1 MHSDSFQDTV
11 FLGGPTAS
19 GKSAVA
25 LALAERLNGAIISV
39 DSMQVYRGLDI
50 GTAKPSAAERA
61 RVPHYLLDV
70 ADIDQPFDAA
80 CFVRLARE
88 AVAEIRS
95 QGRVPVFCGGTGLYF
110 KVLLE
115 GVGESPGSDPAVR
128 EALAATP
135 LETMLEELHA
145 RDPLTYERI
154 DRQNPRRVIRALAV
168 IRATGRPFSEMR
180 AAWTEED
187 QPPRFFVVLAREAED
202 LKQRID
208 ARVDAMF
215 REGLVEETRVL
226 LERGLA
232 RNLTAMQA
240 IGYRQV
246 VEYLQGVRS
255 MEETVALVK
264 SRTRKFA
271 KRQLTWYK
279 YQTQARWLTLGP
291 EAQAGKVAQQLASEY
306 IDHIEKVHRH

>member
-1 MHSDSFQDTV
+1 MHSDSFQDGV

-61 RVPHYLLDV
+61 RAPHYLLDV
-70 ADIDQPFDAA
+70 ADVGEPFDAA
-80 CFVRLARE
+80 CFARLARE
-88 AVAEIRS
+88 AVDEIRG

-135 LETMLEELHA
+135 LETLLEELRT
-145 RDPLTYERI
+145 RDPVTYERI
-154 DRQNPRRVIRALAV
+154 DRQNPRRVIRALAA

-180 AAWTEED
+180 AEWTEQD
-187 QPPRFFVVLAREAED
+187 QTPRFFVVLTREAED

-215 REGLVEETRVL
+215 QAGLVEETRAL
-226 LERGLA
+226 LGKGLA
-232 RNLTAMQA
+232 SNPIAMQA

-246 VEYLQGVRS
+246 VEHLHGVRS
-255 MEETVALVK
+255 LEETVALVK

-291 EAQAGKVAQQLASEY
+291 EADAVAVAQQLAAG
-306 IDHIEKVHRH
+306 VNLFL